1 MGAGEQ
7 VPTVCSQSPWP
18 ALGARG
24 WLSVV
29 SEARE
34 SLCPVVLLAWRG
46 GHAGEGSAGADVKED
61 MFLSP
66 I

>member
-1 MGAGEQ
+1 MLAE
-7 VPTVCSQSPWP
+7 PLP

-24 WLSVV
+24 WDGVSVV

-34 SLCPVVLLAWRG
+34 NLCPVVLLAWRG
-46 GHAGEGSAGADVKED
+46 GHAGEGGAGADGKED

>member
-7 VPTVCSQSPWP
+7 VSTVCSQSPCLLLV
-18 ALGARG
+18 LGDG
-24 WLSVV
+24 VSVV

-34 SLCPVVLLAWRG
+34 NLCPVVLLAWRG
-46 GHAGEGSAGADVKED
+46 GHAGEGGAGADGKED